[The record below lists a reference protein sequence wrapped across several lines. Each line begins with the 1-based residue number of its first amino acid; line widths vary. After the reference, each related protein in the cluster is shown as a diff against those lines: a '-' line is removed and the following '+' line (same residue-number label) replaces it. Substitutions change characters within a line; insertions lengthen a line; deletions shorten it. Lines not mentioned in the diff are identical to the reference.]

1 VAIHPRQRFITA
13 DEVAFSDALAANES
27 TVKAMGI
34 PEMKVIVAE
43 LVPQACKAVTIDSTA
58 REGARVKIKVMVNRI
73 LKKHGFRP
81 DMQDEAIKTVMA
93 QAELL
98 CADWATT

>member
-1 VAIHPRQRFITA
+1 
-13 DEVAFSDALAANES
+13 
-27 TVKAMGI
+27 M
-34 PEMKVIVAE
+34 
-43 LVPQACKAVTIDSTA
+43 TIDSTA